1 MLFSPDFVLRQ
12 EKMQGAFQI
21 QPIEN
26 KLFTWIESVG
36 ACGYLMTLWDG

>member
-1 MLFSPDFVLRQ
+1 MLFSPDFVLRE

-26 KLFTWIESVG
+26 KLLTWIEARGFVVIS
-36 ACGYLMTLWDG
+36 